1 MIWVFFRQRKI
12 EGDEGGDV
20 IECCRCMKNL
30 EYKECGRVEK
40 GYGKGNQAIALLVF
54 IDKTFL
60 IYSVFRHRLWD
71 VGQV

>member
-1 MIWVFFRQRKI
+1 MWESRN
-12 EGDEGGDV
+12 
-20 IECCRCMKNL
+20 MKYNV
-30 EYKECGRVEK
+30 KK